1 MFDHNGS
8 MLFGG
13 GFMWLTW
20 IFIIVV
26 AVWII
31 KIVINTDQRPGNSH
45 QEDPVEILKI
55 RLARGEIDEN
65 EFQRKRKELEG

>member
-1 MFDHNGS
+1 MSHNDT

-13 GFMWLTW
+13 GFMWLVW

-26 AVWII
+26 VVLIVKII
-31 KIVINTDQRPGNSH
+31 INTDQRPDNSH
-45 QEDPVEILKI
+45 KDDPVEILKI